1 MCCKLI
7 LGIHTKKTGC
17 WWTQKRTE
25 LVPTCTNDEDISL
38 NCNIYMATYSIIK
51 PERWRCFISNW
62 KWKTFTG
69 RTSGRWKNKNKQTKK
84 PGTQKAASTLLFKV
98 HICPQTKLFPRVFA
112 EDAWGSKLLD
122 YRIQAP
128 GIWGYWSCPSAFQD
142 TKILRIEA
150 GTSGESA

>member
-1 MCCKLI
+1 MVAILHCWRRLDIFILCCKLI

-98 HICPQTKLFPRVFA
+98 HMSSDQVISKGFCGGCLGEQTPWLQNS
-112 EDAWGSKLLD
+112 GSRDLGVLVLPLC
-122 YRIQAP
+122 I
-128 GIWGYWSCPSAFQD
+128 
-142 TKILRIEA
+142 
-150 GTSGESA
+150 SGH